1 MRELATR
8 LVALRGALRGALA
21 LGVLCAV
28 PLALWAGSVSLDS
41 RFDGRYATLTS
52 LAVLAAC
59 AGTSA
64 FALNLV
70 LGARLRPVEA
80 LFGGL
85 ERMYDAHRLNG
96 QVAFTLLLGHVVLIL
111 ASRATISTSTAFDL
125 LQPSAGWTV
134 FAGVL
139 AFAGMTL
146 AIGLTLFVRLG
157 HELFVYVQRSFGI
170 VFLGATYHV
179 FTTNGALDDS
189 PALHIYMASLAT
201 LGIAAFVY
209 RSVLGNLLVR
219 RRKYRVVAVTRLDE
233 FVTEVVMKPRDR
245 PLAYRPGQFL
255 FVNFR
260 EPFSEQFPRLFRNQF
275 HPFSITSAPGEPTL
289 RITVK
294 AVGDYTRALR
304 TLEPGAEAVVEGPYG
319 SFSSGDV
326 PNDRQIWIAGGIG
339 VTPFLSMARSLNGDA
354 RDIDFYY
361 CVEQAPEAHFLD
373 ELRAIARE
381 REDFRVVL
389 VPRETEGFLTA
400 ERVARE
406 HEDLGSAD
414 VLVCGPPA
422 MIETLRSQLEERGV
436 ARERFHAEEFGFAKI
451 GRPRADEDLAPSA
464 LASDPK
470 LLASLFAVAFA
481 GPALAI
487 SVLVGAYLLARA
499 T

>member
-1 MRELATR
+1 
-8 LVALRGALRGALA
+8 
-21 LGVLCAV
+21 
-28 PLALWAGSVSLDS
+28 
-41 RFDGRYATLTS
+41 
-52 LAVLAAC
+52 
-59 AGTSA
+59 
-64 FALNLV
+64 
-70 LGARLRPVEA
+70 
-80 LFGGL
+80 
-85 ERMYDAHRLNG
+85 MYDAHRLNG

-111 ASRATISTSTAFDL
+111 ASRATISTSTALDL

-139 AFAGMTL
+139 AFAGMTV
-146 AIGLTLFVRLG
+146 AIVLTLFAHLG

-189 PALHIYMASLAT
+189 PALNVYMASLAT

-209 RSVLGNLLVR
+209 RSVLGNVLVR
-219 RRKYRVVAVTRLDE
+219 RRKYRVTAVHRLDE
-233 FVTEVVMKPRDR
+233 FVTEVVMEPRDR
-245 PLAYRPGQFL
+245 PLAFRPGQFL

-260 EPFSEQFPRLFRNQF
+260 EPFSEQFRPFFRNQF

-304 TLEPGAEAVVEGPYG
+304 ALEPGAEAVVEGPYG
-319 SFSSGDV
+319 SFSSDV

-339 VTPFLSMARSLNGDA
+339 VTPFLSMARSLNGD
-354 RDIDFYY
+354 RRRIDFYY
-361 CVEQAPEAHFLD
+361 CVEHAPEALFLD
-373 ELRAIARE
+373 ELRAIERE
-381 REDFRVVL
+381 REDFRVVP
-389 VPRETEGFLTA
+389 VPRETDGFLTA

-422 MIETLRSQLEERGV
+422 MIDSLRTQLAERGV

-451 GRPRADEDLAPSA
+451 GQPRAAENVAPSA
-464 LASDPK
+464 STSDPK

-487 SVLVGAYLLARA
+487 GILVGAYLLARGL
-499 T
+499 

>member
-1 MRELATR
+1 MHELAAR
-8 LVALRGALRGALA
+8 LAVLRGALV

-52 LAVLAAC
+52 LAVLAAY

-64 FALNLV
+64 FAFNLV

-85 ERMYDAHRLNG
+85 ERMYDAHRVNG
-96 QVAFTLLLGHVVLIL
+96 KLAFTLLLGHVVLIL
-111 ASRATISTSTAFDL
+111 ASRLTISSSTAVDL
-125 LQPSAGWTV
+125 LQPGAGWTV

-139 AFAGMTL
+139 AFAGLTL
-146 AIGLTLFVRLG
+146 AIVLTLFVRLG

-189 PALHIYMASLAT
+189 PVLNVYMASLAT
-201 LGIAAFVY
+201 VGIAAFVY
-209 RSVLGNLLVR
+209 RSVLGNVLVR
-219 RRKYRVVAVTRLDE
+219 RLKYDVIAVKRLDE
-233 FVTEVVMKPRDR
+233 FVTEVVLEPRGR
-245 PLAYRPGQFL
+245 PLAFAPGQFL

-260 EPFSEQFPRLFRNQF
+260 EPFSAQFPPFLRNQL

-304 TLEPGAEAVVEGPYG
+304 ALEPGVEAVVEGPYG
-319 SFSSGDV
+319 SFSSHSV
-326 PNDRQIWIAGGIG
+326 SNDRQIWIAGGIG
-339 VTPFLSMARSLNGDA
+339 VTPFLSMARSLNGKA
-354 RDIDFYY
+354 REIDFYY
-361 CVEQAPEAHFLD
+361 CVEHAPEAHFLD
-373 ELRAIARE
+373 ELRGIERE
-381 REDFRVVL
+381 RESFRVVL
-389 VPRETEGFLTA
+389 VRRETDGFLTA
-400 ERVARE
+400 ERLARE
-406 HEDLGSAD
+406 QEDLGSAD

-422 MIETLRSQLEERGV
+422 MIDSLRSQLVERCV

-451 GRPRADEDLAPSA
+451 GRTATEASELSPSA
-464 LASDPK
+464 LRSDPK

-481 GPALAI
+481 GPVLAI
-487 SVLVGAYLLARA
+487 GVLVGAYLLARG